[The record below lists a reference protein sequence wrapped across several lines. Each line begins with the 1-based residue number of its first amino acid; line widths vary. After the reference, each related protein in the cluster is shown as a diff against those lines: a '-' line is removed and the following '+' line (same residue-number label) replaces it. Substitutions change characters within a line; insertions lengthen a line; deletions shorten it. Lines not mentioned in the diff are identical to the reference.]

1 MVRDS
6 RKAKIIRLL
15 QILFEETGRG
25 WASDPDDPGRG
36 LTMPQIIERLDDY
49 GISAERK
56 GLYDDLKVLEKCGF
70 DILKLPTRPVQY
82 ALASRPFE
90 DEQIGFLIDSV
101 QSSLALSETRTD
113 ELIDTI
119 LSLTPEYKREPM
131 RERSSAC
138 AIAKIGNSS
147 LVYNIDGIK
156 RALTEKKKIRFNYR
170 QYNLQKKPVYTT
182 DEDKKGDDARGRDNA
197 DPEAKP
203 EPKVYLENPITL
215 AYVNDRYYLI
225 TYSDSRD
232 KFIHYRVDRMINV
245 EVLDDEPRTRN
256 DKIANFDVVQHLSRS
271 VNMFR
276 GDEDADAN
284 LLVDEFGLRQVIDRF
299 GVDVRT
305 SSDSVP
311 DPSNWVRVYVK
322 VGMGEPLYA
331 WLCGLGEHVKICGS
345 EKLVA
350 GYRAHLKKIDENCF
364 PGSQQEESDPET
376 SS

>member
-1 MVRDS
+1 MNRDS

-15 QILFEETGRG
+15 QILFEETDRG
-25 WASDPDDPGRG
+25 WSSNPDDPGRG
-36 LTMPQIIERLDDY
+36 LTMPQIIERLEDY

-101 QSSLALSETRTD
+101 QSSLALTETRTD

-119 LSLTPEYKREPM
+119 LSLAPEYKREPM

-147 LVYNIDGIK
+147 LVYSIDGIK

-170 QYNLQKKPVYTT
+170 QYNLQKNPVYTT
-182 DEDKKGDDARGRDNA
+182 DEDKKGDGARGGGNT

-203 EPKVYLENPITL
+203 KPKVYLENPITL

-225 TYSDSRD
+225 TYSDKYD
-232 KFIHYRVDRMINV
+232 GYTHYRVDRMVNV

-256 DKIANFDVVQHLSRS
+256 EKIANFNPDEYLSKMFGMFS
-271 VNMFR
+271 GKVEKTVKFLVN
-276 GDEDADAN
+276 EK
-284 LLVDEFGLRQVIDRF
+284 GLRSVIDRF
-299 GVDVRT
+299 GVEVKT
-305 SSDSVP
+305 SFKSVP
-311 DPSNWVRVYVK
+311 DGWVRVFADVSIS
-322 VGMGEPLYA
+322 EPFYA
-331 WLCGLGEHVKICGS
+331 WLCGLGENVRV
-345 EKLVA
+345 EEPRELVD
-350 GYRAHLKKIDENCF
+350 GYRAHLELIKKKCF
-364 PGSQQEESDPET
+364 PGFQQAKSDSES